1 MGLRLRDVDRRGL
14 RARRRGIILQW
25 SLSHVILHLGLCS
38 SVAKLKPET
47 TIAIHVH
54 ATDKRDQVIVDRN
67 FRVERGDDEDRVVE
81 FDIPWGI
88 YRLEASVPKYNCNAA
103 DYFSF
108 LNEHDRSITETLA
121 DGPAP
126 PTMPMLLD
134 GTAPQSFLYVK
145 PTFVLF
151 DKNAVA
157 CDKPVPDPLP
167 STHRRRERFRR
178 VLRMALQRRAAA
190 PGHRSDAG
198 ASTEDADA
206 SVPLRR
212 LPVPVQLQWGGWP
225 RSVEFTVTEDMV
237 DELASDP
244 VDTLLCP
251 KLWSTSAG

>member
-1 MGLRLRDVDRRGL
+1 MV
-14 RARRRGIILQW
+14 A
-25 SLSHVILHLGLCS
+25 LSHVILHLGLCS

-54 ATDKRDQVIVDRN
+54 ATDRRDQVIVDRN
-67 FRVERGDDEDRVVE
+67 FRVERGDDEQRVVE

-121 DGPAP
+121 DGAAP

-167 STHRRRERFRR
+167 SHIVVEND
-178 VLRMALQRRAAA
+178 
-190 PGHRSDAG
+190 SDAYYAWLYNDVALPPG
-198 ASTEDADA
+198 T
-206 SVPLRR
+206 VPLLALR
-212 LPVPVQLQWGGWP
+212 LKTPTHQYHYVRIPIPVQLRWGGWP
-225 RSVEFTVTEDMV
+225 SSVQFEVSEDMV